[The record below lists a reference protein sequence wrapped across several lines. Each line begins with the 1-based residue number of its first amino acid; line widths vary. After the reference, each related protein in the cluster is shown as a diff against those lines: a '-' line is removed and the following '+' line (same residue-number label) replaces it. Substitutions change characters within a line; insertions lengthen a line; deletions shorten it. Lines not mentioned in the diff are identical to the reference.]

1 MFIKSCKLYPFTL
14 IGVAMIV
21 TTCLA
26 VPICYAGGAVT
37 LVPAENRMAPEGSYI
52 SEHRK
57 NKIEKEV
64 QEYKA
69 AMKQESEKQQQDQS
83 LKKGETQKSE
93 DPEEK

>member
-1 MFIKSCKLYPFTL
+1 MLIKSFRLYAFTL
-14 IGVAMIV
+14 VGVAMIV
-21 TTCLA
+21 MACLA

-37 LVPAENRMAPEGSYI
+37 LVPADNRMAPEGSYI

-69 AMKQESEKQQQDQS
+69 AMKQKAEKQQQDQS
-83 LKKGETQKSE
+83 LQKNETPKSE

>member
-1 MFIKSCKLYPFTL
+1 MLIKSCKLYTFTL
-14 IGVAMIV
+14 VGVAMIV
-21 TTCLA
+21 TACLVA
-26 VPICYAGGAVT
+26 PICYAGGAVT
-37 LVPAENRMAPEGSYI
+37 LVPADDRMAPEGSYI

-69 AMKQESEKQQQDQS
+69 AMKQKAEKQQQDQS
-83 LKKGETQKSE
+83 MQKSEMPKSE

>member
-1 MFIKSCKLYPFTL
+1 MLIKSCRLYTFSL
-14 IGVAMIV
+14 VGMAMIV
-21 TTCLA
+21 TACLVA
-26 VPICYAGGAVT
+26 PICYAGGAAS
-37 LVPAENRMAPEGSYI
+37 LAPADDRMAPEGSYI

-69 AMKQESEKQQQDQS
+69 AMKQKAEKQQHDQS
-83 LKKGETQKSE
+83 LQKSETPKSE